1 MKATFITLTSLVI
14 IFFISQAFMAR
25 STSKIE
31 SLKYEVLKQYD
42 EFEIRKYEAANF
54 SYVKMN
60 ANSYKESSGKGFRTL
75 AGYIFGGNEEN
86 KKIAMTSP
94 VEMELEDSITMKF
107 MIPSN
112 INPEDLPKP
121 NNKNVKFITENE
133 KVVAAI
139 RFGGWASDSKI
150 EKYKTQ
156 LIKLLSAEGIEHKNK
171 FSYFGYNPPYEVINR
186 RNEIIVELDQSIING
201 I

>member
-1 MKATFITLTSLVI
+1 MKATIITLLTLVI
-14 IFFISQAFMAR
+14 IFFITQAFVAN

-31 SLKYEVLKQYD
+31 SLKYEVLKKYD

-107 MIPSN
+107 MIPSD
-112 INPEDLPKP
+112 INPKDLPKP
-121 NNKNVKFITENE
+121 NNKNVKFITEKE

-150 EKYKTQ
+150 EKYKKQ
-156 LIKLLSAEGIEHKNK
+156 LIELLSAKGIKHNNK

-186 RNEIIVELDQSIING
+186 RNEIIVELDQNTLDG